1 MLNRIAPIILVAAC
15 LTAAE
20 RPPEPRRIVGG
31 SEASVYD
38 YPFVVLLVANS
49 TPVRTCTATLVS
61 SNWLLTAA
69 HCVDGLRVG
78 EYSWDSDLI
87 AVHGYPVITETRHVV
102 ESVMHSEY
110 DPLVDFREWQHDL
123 ALIRI
128 DSPFLSRTA
137 VPVAMAGTEDAI
149 FHQSGVMA
157 TAVGWGGENA
167 SSMTEAEWPLAVCP
181 DDAVIHLC
189 TGADPNIH
197 VEGGDSGGPLLI
209 LEAEEWKQIGVHSSI
224 DLPAGA
230 QTGVQRHVRVAAHR
244 EWIDAAIAGTLPE
257 TPVCSDP
264 VVDDPPSPPPAP
276 PPFQPQAV
284 EVALGASGQSITLMT
299 TEAGG
304 FTLNGEAVSTG
315 DTHAADNGNYTL
327 TLAGGTWTAAFAPG
341 SMDVALGASGQSIT
355 LTQLETGGYGS
366 DGTAVESGA
375 TYVAANGNY
384 TLTMEGGVWMAT
396 FAPAMREVALGASGD
411 SVTIVQMEAG
421 GWAIG
426 GAAVA
431 SGGEYATANGTIYI
445 LTYANGT
452 WSAALKP

>member
-1 MLNRIAPIILVAAC
+1 MLNRIAPIILAAAC

-38 YPFVVLLVANS
+38 YPFVVFLLANS

-61 SNWLLTAA
+61 SQWLLTAA

-137 VPVAMAGTEDAI
+137 VPVALAGTEDAI

-230 QTGVQRHVRVAAHR
+230 QTGVQRHVRIAAHR

-264 VVDDPPSPPPAP
+264 PSPPPAP

-284 EVALGASGQSITLMT
+284 QVALGASGQSITLMT

-304 FTLNGEAVSTG
+304 FTLNSEAVTSG
-315 DTHAADNGNYTL
+315 ATHAAANGNYTL
-327 TLAGGTWTAAFAPG
+327 TLAGGTWTA
-341 SMDVALGASGQSIT
+341 
-355 LTQLETGGYGS
+355 
-366 DGTAVESGA
+366 
-375 TYVAANGNY
+375 
-384 TLTMEGGVWMAT
+384 T
-396 FAPAMREVALGASGD
+396 FAPAMHEVALGNSGNT
-411 SVTIVQMEAG
+411 VTITQLEAG